1 MSTSYFGEPHYTAIL
16 LSDIFVPYFIQWVIP
31 KAEMNHIWYFLPRS
45 NTVIDNLTNQIIMLS
60 PILFKFSLILST
72 KLLTW
77 FSTSLNDLLTSF
89 LFFSYLLAS
98 SKMGSNVILSSS
110 NICSADISKYF
121 QNCFV
126 RFPAGSTDTFH
137 ALFLL
142 AMGPVS
148 PSWSLSWFQISNQIL
163 RSSSPSISL
172 IKDRK
177 SRSFLSFRKTY
188 TLCRA
193 DANVTSWC

>member
-1 MSTSYFGEPHYTAIL
+1 M
-16 LSDIFVPYFIQWVIP
+16 
-31 KAEMNHIWYFLPRS
+31 
-45 NTVIDNLTNQIIMLS
+45 
-60 PILFKFSLILST
+60 ILST

-89 LFFSYLLAS
+89 FFFGYLLSS

-142 AMGPVS
+142 AVGPVS
-148 PSWSLSWFQISNQIL
+148 PSWSLSWFQIINQIL
-163 RSSSPSISL
+163 RSSSPSLSL

-193 DANVTSWC
+193 DASVTATTAKLRMTWFVWSPLLCLFKMVLKCSSDNCMQWNRDHWKLIII